1 MTGDGASDS
10 TGFRLQFCT
19 MPIGHKRLVARSSR
33 IGFRIIESLP
43 ALTGAFCLGFS
54 ALAFAETWKSPL
66 TSAKNVVISS
76 IFDPKSTPAWAVH
89 ELSILVLLISA
100 GIFLVVA
107 GLTVYTIIRFRSPR
121 DDDGREPPQI
131 YGSNQIELAWTVIPL
146 LIVLILF
153 LVSARTIYEV
163 EGKKRPENALQVTV
177 VGHQWWWEIKYPS
190 LGFVTANEV
199 HVPVS
204 EPGEPRPA
212 FLRLES
218 ADVVH
223 SFWIPRLAGKTD
235 VVPNRVNHMWIEPL
249 ETGTYLGQCAEY
261 CGTQH
266 AHMLLRVI
274 VHSEEDFEA
283 WVKAQQKPPVVD
295 PAVEKGRNL
304 FQSVACIN
312 CHTIG
317 GTVATGTFGPDLS
330 HLMSRETIGAGA
342 AVNNP
347 ENLHTWVRDP
357 DLIKPGALMPDMK
370 LTNAEVKSIVDYLVT
385 LE

>member
-1 MTGDGASDS
+1 MS
-10 TGFRLQFCT
+10 T
-19 MPIGHKRLVARSSR
+19 GHKRLVSRSSR
-33 IGFRIIESLP
+33 IGFRIIEWLP
-43 ALTGAFCLGFS
+43 FLASAFCLGFP
-54 ALAFAETWKSPL
+54 ALAFAQTSKSAL
-66 TSAKNVVISS
+66 TSASNVVISS
-76 IFDPKSTPAWAVH
+76 IFDPKSAPAWAVH
-89 ELSILVLLISA
+89 DLSILVLLISA

-107 GLTVYTIIRFRSPR
+107 GLTVYTIIRFRRPR
-121 DDDGREPPQI
+121 DDDGHEPPQI
-131 YGSNQIELAWTVIPL
+131 YGSNQIELAWTVIPI

-163 EGKKRPENALQVTV
+163 ESKKPPGNALHVTV
-177 VGHQWWWEIKYPS
+177 VGHQWWWEIKYPG

-204 EPGEPRPA
+204 APGEPRPT

-295 PAVEKGRNL
+295 PAVENGRNL

-317 GTVATGTFGPDLS
+317 DTVATGTFGPDLS

-370 LTNAEVKSIVDYLVT
+370 LT

>member
-1 MTGDGASDS
+1 M
-10 TGFRLQFCT
+10 
-19 MPIGHKRLVARSSR
+19 SSR
-33 IGFRIIESLP
+33 VEPQFLEMLRSLTVGLCVVFP
-43 ALTGAFCLGFS
+43 
-54 ALAFAETWKSPL
+54 ALAFGASTTAGAL
-66 TSAKNVVISS
+66 TSADNVVISN

-89 ELSILVLLISA
+89 ELSIFVLLICA
-100 GIFLVVA
+100 GIFIVVA
-107 GLTVYTIIRFRSPR
+107 GLTVYTIIRFRQRP
-121 DDDGREPPQI
+121 DDDGREPAQI
-131 YGSNQIELAWTVIPL
+131 YGSNQIELAWTVIPI

-163 EGKKRPENALQVTV
+163 EGRKAPEDALHVTI
-177 VGHQWWWEIKYPS
+177 VGHQWWWEIKYPG

-204 EPGEPRPA
+204 EPEDPRPT

-218 ADVVH
+218 ADVIH
-223 SFWIPRLAGKTD
+223 SFWIPRLAGKMD

-249 ETGTYLGQCAEY
+249 EPGTYLGQCAEY

-274 VHSEEDFEA
+274 VHPKEEFDA
-283 WVKAQQKPPVVD
+283 WVRAQQEPPVSD
-295 PAVEKGRNL
+295 PAVQRGRDL

-317 GTVATGTFGPDLS
+317 NTVATGTFGPDLS

-342 AVNNP
+342 AVNDP
-347 ENLHTWVRDP
+347 ENLYRWVRDP

-370 LTNAEVKSIVDYLVT
+370 LADADVQSIVDYLVT

>member
-1 MTGDGASDS
+1 MG
-10 TGFRLQFCT
+10 
-19 MPIGHKRLVARSSR
+19 IGYKRLAAKSLR
-33 IGFRIIESLP
+33 IASGIIDTLP
-43 ALTGAFCLGFS
+43 FLTGIFCLGLPVLTFGGT
-54 ALAFAETWKSPL
+54 ATSPL
-66 TSAKNVVISS
+66 TSTDNVVVSN

-89 ELSILVLLISA
+89 ELSLLVLLISA
-100 GIFLVVA
+100 GIFIVVA
-107 GLTVYTIIRFRSPR
+107 GLTTYTIIRFRQPK

-131 YGSNQIELAWTVIPL
+131 YGSNQIELAWTVIPI

-163 EGKKRPENALQVTV
+163 EGKKPPENALHVTV
-177 VGHQWWWEIKYPS
+177 VGHQWWWEIKYPD

-204 EPGEPRPA
+204 DPGEPRPT

-249 ETGTYLGQCAEY
+249 ATGTYLGQCAEY

-274 VHSEEDFEA
+274 VHPKNEFEA
-283 WVKAQQKPPVVD
+283 WVKAQQEPPAVD
-295 PAVEKGRNL
+295 PTAQVGREL
-304 FQSVACIN
+304 FQSTACIN

-317 GTVATGTFGPDLS
+317 DTVASGTFGPDLS

-342 AVNNP
+342 AVNDP
-347 ENLHTWVRDP
+347 ENLYTWVRDP
-357 DLIKPGALMPDMK
+357 NMIKPGALMPDMK
-370 LTNAEVKSIVDYLVT
+370 LSDAEVKKIVDYLVT
-385 LE
+385 LQ